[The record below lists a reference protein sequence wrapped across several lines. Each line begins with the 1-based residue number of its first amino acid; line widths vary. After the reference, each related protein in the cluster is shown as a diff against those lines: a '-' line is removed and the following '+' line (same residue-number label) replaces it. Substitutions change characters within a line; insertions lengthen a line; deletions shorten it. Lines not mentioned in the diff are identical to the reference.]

1 MLFLWGGLGMYKVVK
16 MGFLGYNIRSCFNFR
31 GILIGMLVLGNKVKV
46 VGEVINFEGIW
57 V

>member
-1 MLFLWGGLGMYKVVK
+1 MYKVVK